1 MYYVYL
7 LQSINYL
14 DQRYVGYTE
23 NFDKRLIDHNSGS
36 SRHTKQYKP
45 WKVVAVI
52 GFEEKIKALNFEK
65 YLKSGSG
72 RAFAQKRFW

>member
-7 LQSINYL
+7 LQSINFL

-23 NFDKRLIDHNSGS
+23 NFDKRLIDHNSGNS
-36 SRHTKQYKP
+36 HHTKQYKP
-45 WKVVAVI
+45 WKIVAVV
-52 GFEEKIKALNFEK
+52 GFEEKLKALNFEK

-72 RAFAQKRFW
+72 RSFAQKRFW